1 MASYNHP
8 GVYVNE
14 LALAATPVDVTGSA
28 NAAGAI
34 VAQFEQGPSV
44 VTRVASWYEFQTKF
58 GTFNAKYPAT
68 YSVWHF
74 FQNGGDTLYV
84 RRVLSPDAV
93 NATVDLYDTAG
104 TPVKV
109 ATFTAKY
116 KGDDGNRLRVLVDNR
131 TTTDGF
137 DYYDI
142 TVSYDSGAV
151 NTTNA
156 DVSTGSGATLQVTS
170 DTADDVILEKFTGVS
185 FDQVDSS
192 DYYVSVLTYGSNYI
206 TGTFVAAPTAAT
218 ALSSYVLPLS
228 GTAKTTTTITSSSGT
243 GTEITHLTA
252 STANIAIGNTVVIA
266 GSSTAGYNGTFV
278 VTGLTANTSFKVAGT
293 TTAAGTGGTAKIT
306 FGKAEYTG
314 DTGSLGTLASYTIL
328 KEFDVIDQPLVM
340 WIPDVI
346 SKLNNSALSNGVLNA
361 AITWAESGNG
371 YVVLDTAPD
380 LAPASAVSAAASYT
394 VSSRA
399 AVYYPHVFIKD
410 VNGNSGAALRKIGPA
425 GAMAGLFLATD
436 RANGPWKT
444 PAGLGTKV
452 QGALALERSFTS
464 AELDVLHVGG
474 SSTTKTPVNAIRQL
488 PGAGIV
494 VMGGRTLKQDS
505 TANRYVAMRRSLIY
519 IKKSLSDL
527 AQFALFESNT
537 EELWARLT
545 TTLGNFL
552 NTYRNQG
559 GLRGTTPDEA
569 YYVKC
574 DAENNSNAS
583 IAQGYVNI
591 EIGVSLEY
599 PAEYVVINLSQLTGQ

>member
-44 VTRVASWYEFQTKF
+44 VTRVSSWYEFQSKF
-58 GTFNAKYPAT
+58 GTYNAKYPAT

-93 NATVDLYDTAG
+93 NASVALYDTAT
-104 TPVKV
+104 TPVHV

-116 KGDDGNRLRVLVDNR
+116 KGDDGNRLRVQLSNKITVN
-131 TTTDGF
+131 GS

-142 TVSYDSGAV
+142 TVTYDSGAA
-151 NTTNA
+151 NTLNA

-170 DTADDVILEKFTGVS
+170 GTADDITLEKFNAVS

-192 DYYVSVLTYGSNYI
+192 DYYVNVLAYGSNYL
-206 TGTFVAAPTAAT
+206 TATRVAAPTASLVQT
-218 ALSSYVLPLS
+218 TGTSYVLPLS
-228 GTAKTTTTITSSSGT
+228 GTPTTTTTITGSTGT
-243 GTEITHLTA
+243 GTVITHTTS
-252 STANIAIGNTVVIA
+252 STANIAVGNTVVIA
-266 GSSTAGYNGTFV
+266 GSTVTGYNGVFV
-278 VTGLTANTSFKVAGT
+278 VTGVSANTSFTVAGT
-293 TTAAGTGGTAKIT
+293 TTSSGTGGTASRT

-314 DTGSLGTLASYTIL
+314 DIASAGTLASFTIL
-328 KEFDVIDQPLVM
+328 REFDVIDRPLVM
-340 WIPDVI
+340 FLPDVI
-346 SKLNNSALSNGVLNA
+346 SKLNNSVWSNTVLNA

-380 LAPASAVSAAASYT
+380 LAPTAAVSAAAGYS

-436 RANGPWKT
+436 RASGPWKT
-444 PAGLGTKV
+444 PAGLGTQV
-452 QGALALERSFTS
+452 QAALALERSFTS
-464 AELDVLHVGG
+464 TELDTLH
-474 SSTTKTPVNAIRQL
+474 SSLTPVNAIRQL
-488 PGAGIV
+488 PGTGIV

-505 TANRYVAMRRSLIY
+505 TANRFVAMRRSLIY
-519 IKKSLSDL
+519 INKSLSDL
-527 AQFALFESNT
+527 SQFALFESNT
-537 EELWARLT
+537 EELWARIT
-545 TTLGNFL
+545 TTLSNFL

-559 GLRGTTPDEA
+559 GLRGTTPSEA

-574 DAENNSNAS
+574 DAENNSNNS
-583 IAQGYVNI
+583 IAQGIVNI
-591 EIGVSLEY
+591 EVGVSLEY

>member
-44 VTRVASWYEFQTKF
+44 VTRVSSWYEFQSKF
-58 GTFNAKYPAT
+58 GTYNAKYPAT

-93 NATVDLYDTAG
+93 FAQVDLYDTAG

-109 ATFTAKY
+109 ATFKAKY
-116 KGDDGNRLRVLVDNR
+116 KGDDGNRLRVQVNNKI
-131 TTTDGF
+131 TEGGS

-142 TVSYDSGAV
+142 TVTYDSGAANSV
-151 NTTNA
+151 NA

-170 DTADDVILEKFTGVS
+170 GTTDDITLEKFNAVS
-185 FDQVDSS
+185 FDQTDSS
-192 DYYVSVLTYGSNYI
+192 DYFVNVLAYGSNYI
-206 TGTFVAAPTAAT
+206 TGTSVATPTA

-228 GTAKTTTTITSSSGT
+228 GTAATTTTITGSSGT
-243 GTEITHLTA
+243 GTVITHTTS
-252 STANIAIGNTVVIA
+252 STANIAVGNTVVIA
-266 GSSTAGYNGTFV
+266 GSSVSGYNGTYV
-278 VTGLTANTSFKVAGT
+278 VTGLSANTNFTVAGS
-293 TTAAGTGGTAKIT
+293 TTASGTGGTASRT

-314 DTGSLGTLASYTIL
+314 DTASAGTLASLTIL
-328 KEFDVIDQPLVM
+328 REFDVVDRPLVL
-340 WIPDVI
+340 WLPDVI
-346 SKLNNSALSNGVLNA
+346 SKLNNSAWSNTVLNA

-380 LAPASAVSAAASYT
+380 LAPASAVSAAAGYT

-436 RANGPWKT
+436 RASGPWKT

-452 QGALALERSFTS
+452 QGALALERAFTS
-464 AELDVLHVGG
+464 TELDTLHT
-474 SSTTKTPVNAIRQL
+474 SATPVNAIRQL
-488 PGAGIV
+488 PGAGVV
-494 VMGGRTLKQDS
+494 VMGGRTLKQDN

-527 AQFALFESNT
+527 SQFALFESNT

-559 GLRGTTPDEA
+559 GLRGTTPAEA

-574 DAENNSNAS
+574 DAENNSNTS

>member
-44 VTRVASWYEFQTKF
+44 VTRVSSWYEFQSKF
-58 GTFNAKYPAT
+58 GTYNAKYPAT

-93 NATVDLYDTAG
+93 FAEVTLYDTAG
-104 TPVKV
+104 TPVPV
-109 ATFTAKY
+109 ATFKAKY
-116 KGDDGNRLRVLVDNR
+116 KGDDGNRLRVQVNNKI
-131 TTTDGF
+131 TVSGY

-142 TVSYDSGAV
+142 TVTYDSGAA
-151 NTTNA
+151 NSLNA

-170 DTADDVILEKFTGVS
+170 GTADDITLEKFNAVS
-185 FDQVDSS
+185 FNQPDSS
-192 DYYVSVLTYGSNYI
+192 DYFVNVLAYGSNYI
-206 TGTFVAAPTAAT
+206 TAVSLATPTAV
-218 ALSSYVLPLS
+218 LSSYVLPLS
-228 GTAKTTTTITSSSGT
+228 GTATTTTTITGSTGT
-243 GTEITHLTA
+243 GTVITHTTS

-266 GSSTAGYNGTFV
+266 GSSVTGYNGTYV
-278 VTGLTANTSFKVAGT
+278 VTGVTLNTSFTVAGT
-293 TTAAGTGGTAKIT
+293 TTASGTGGTAKIT

-314 DTGSLGTLASYTIL
+314 DTASAGTLASFTIL
-328 KEFDVIDQPLVM
+328 REFDVVDRPLVL
-340 WIPDVI
+340 WLPDVI
-346 SKLNNSALSNGVLNA
+346 SKLNNSAWSNTVLNA
-361 AITWAESGNG
+361 AITWAESGSG

-380 LAPASAVSAAASYT
+380 LAPAAAVSAAAGYS

-436 RANGPWKT
+436 RASGPWKT

-452 QGALALERSFTS
+452 QGALALERAFTS
-464 AELDVLHVGG
+464 TELDTLH
-474 SSTTKTPVNAIRQL
+474 TAATPVNAIRQL
-488 PGAGIV
+488 PGAGVV
-494 VMGGRTLKQDS
+494 VMGGRTLKQDN

-519 IKKSLSDL
+519 INKSLSDL
-527 AQFALFESNT
+527 SQFALFESNT

-559 GLRGTTPDEA
+559 GLRGTTPAEA

-591 EIGVSLEY
+591 EVGVSLEY

>member
-44 VTRVASWYEFQTKF
+44 VTRVSSWYEFQSKF

-93 NATVDLYDTAG
+93 NATVDLYDTAS

-116 KGDDGNRLRVLVDNR
+116 KGDDGNRLRVQVSNKI
-131 TTTDGF
+131 TVNGN

-142 TVSYDSGAV
+142 TVTYDSGAA
-151 NTTNA
+151 NSLNA

-170 DTADDVILEKFTGVS
+170 GTADDITLEKFNAVS
-185 FDQVDSS
+185 FSQTDSS
-192 DYYVSVLTYGSNYI
+192 DYYVNVLAYGSNYI
-206 TGTFVAAPTAAT
+206 TATYVAAPTAT
-218 ALSSYVLPLS
+218 LSSYVLPLS
-228 GTAKTTTTITSSSGT
+228 GTAKTTTTISSSTGT
-243 GTEITHLTA
+243 GTVITHSTS
-252 STANIAIGNTVVIA
+252 STANIAIGDTVVIA
-266 GSSTAGYNGTFV
+266 GSSVSGYNGVFV
-278 VTGLTANTSFKVAGT
+278 VTGLTANTSFTVAGT
-293 TTAAGTGGTAKIT
+293 TTSSGTGGTASRT

-314 DTGSLGTLASYTIL
+314 DTANAGTLASYTIL
-328 KEFDVIDQPLVM
+328 REFDVVDQPLVM
-340 WIPDVI
+340 WLPDVI
-346 SKLNNSALSNGVLNA
+346 SKLNNSAWSNTVLNA

-380 LAPASAVSAAASYT
+380 LAPAAAVSAAASYS

-436 RANGPWKT
+436 RASGPWKT
-444 PAGLGTKV
+444 PAGLSTKV

-464 AELDVLHVGG
+464 AELDTLHT
-474 SSTTKTPVNAIRQL
+474 SSTPVNAIRQL
-488 PGAGIV
+488 PGAGVV

-505 TANRYVAMRRSLIY
+505 TANRFVAMRRSLIY
-519 IKKSLSDL
+519 INKSLSDL
-527 AQFALFESNT
+527 SQFALFESNT

-559 GLRGTTPDEA
+559 GLRGTTPAEA

-591 EIGVSLEY
+591 EVGVSLEY